1 MQICVF
7 SQNLHDRDPEGGP
20 NWRLTQYTGF
30 VEDPK
35 HLAWLQNILDT
46 AALRYIAKK
55 GEFLYMEDFA
65 ELVTQHNKDLLETS
79 EDAPDVE
86 GLFDDEDDQ

>member
-1 MQICVF
+1 MK
-7 SQNLHDRDPEGGP
+7 
-20 NWRLTQYTGF
+20 YTGF
-30 VEDPK
+30 VEEPK

-55 GEFLYMEDFA
+55 GEFLYMEDLA
-65 ELVTQHNKDLLETS
+65 ELISQHYQDLLENS

-86 GLFDDEDDQ
+86 GLFDEDEL